1 MIPSGH
7 KIIADPLPEKIYF
20 DACCLNRLTDD
31 QSQNRIRQEAE
42 AVEQV
47 LRRVRHGESQ
57 WISSEALV
65 DEIER
70 NPEVERRLENTALLV
85 LASERIEVDDSIAA
99 RAASLQIAGYG
110 PYDALHLACAEAA
123 QVDVLLTTDDAFIR
137 KASRR
142 DGNPLVA
149 VLNPLFWDKRN
160 MS

>member
-1 MIPSGH
+1 MTFERFP
-7 KIIADPLPEKIYF
+7 
-20 DACCLNRLTDD
+20 
-31 QSQNRIRQEAE
+31 
-42 AVEQV
+42 
-47 LRRVRHGESQ
+47 
-57 WISSEALV
+57 

-85 LASERIEVDDSIAA
+85 LASERIEVDDSVAA

-123 QVDVLLTTDDAFIR
+123 QVDVLLTTDDVFIR

-149 VLNPLFWDKRN
+149 VLNPLFWNKRN
-160 MS
+160 TSWAVLRRWPMSNLSDTLWKSSAVN